1 MKRASL
7 LYFSSASGAFPNLRG
22 LQGEDQMSA
31 DVERLK
37 VERKRILTEIKR
49 LQDSIRS
56 EVERDLE
63 EGDPALYERERN
75 LALLQNL
82 ERELGAVEYA
92 LSLAEKGVYGICEN
106 CGERIDPARLKA
118 IPQATLCLKCKTE
131 LERRRRI

>member
-1 MKRASL
+1 
-7 LYFSSASGAFPNLRG
+7 
-22 LQGEDQMSA
+22 MSE
-31 DVERLK
+31 DVEKLK
-37 VERKRILTEIKR
+37 AERNQIIAEIRR

-63 EGDPALYERERN
+63 EGDPALYEREKN

-82 ERELGAVEYA
+82 ERELEAVEYA
-92 LSLAEKGVYGICEN
+92 ISLAEKGVYGICEN

-131 LERRRRI
+131 IERKRRRGM

>member
-1 MKRASL
+1 MSLGKRWLS
-7 LYFSSASGAFPNLRG
+7 YSQR
-22 LQGEDQMSA
+22 LQGEDQMSD

-37 VERKRILTEIKR
+37 AERNQIVTQIRH
-49 LQDSIRS
+49 LQDSVRS

-63 EGDPALYERERN
+63 EGDPALYEREKN

-131 LERRRRI
+131 MERKKRV

>member
-1 MKRASL
+1 
-7 LYFSSASGAFPNLRG
+7 
-22 LQGEDQMSA
+22 MS
-31 DVERLK
+31 DDIERLK
-37 VERKRILTEIKR
+37 AERSQIVVEIRR
-49 LQDSIRS
+49 LQDSMRS

-63 EGDPALYERERN
+63 EGDPALYEREKN

-118 IPQATLCLKCKTE
+118 IPHATLCLKCKRE
-131 LERRRRI
+131 VERRGRRGI

>member
-1 MKRASL
+1 
-7 LYFSSASGAFPNLRG
+7 
-22 LQGEDQMSA
+22 MSD

-37 VERKRILTEIKR
+37 AERNRIVAQTRR

-63 EGDPALYERERN
+63 EGDPALYEREKN

-82 ERELGAVEYA
+82 KRELEAVEHA
-92 LSLAEKGVYGICEN
+92 IFLVEKGVYGICEN

-118 IPQATLCLKCKTE
+118 IPRATLCLKCKTE
-131 LERRRRI
+131 LERRGRKAY

>member
-1 MKRASL
+1 VPFL
-7 LYFSSASGAFPNLRG
+7 F
-22 LQGEDQMSA
+22 LQREDQLS
-31 DVERLK
+31 DDIERLK
-37 VERKRILTEIKR
+37 AQRNQIVAQIKR

-63 EGDPALYERERN
+63 EGDPALYEREKN
-75 LALLQNL
+75 LALLQHL
-82 ERELGAVEYA
+82 ERELGAVEFA

-131 LERRRRI
+131 IERKRRI

>member
-1 MKRASL
+1 MS
-7 LYFSSASGAFPNLRG
+7 
-22 LQGEDQMSA
+22 EDI
-31 DVERLK
+31 ERLK
-37 VERKRILTEIKR
+37 AERNQIVAEIR
-49 LQDSIRS
+49 HLQDNMRG

-63 EGDPALYERERN
+63 EGDPALYEREKN
-75 LALLQNL
+75 LALLQHL

-131 LERRRRI
+131 LERKRRM